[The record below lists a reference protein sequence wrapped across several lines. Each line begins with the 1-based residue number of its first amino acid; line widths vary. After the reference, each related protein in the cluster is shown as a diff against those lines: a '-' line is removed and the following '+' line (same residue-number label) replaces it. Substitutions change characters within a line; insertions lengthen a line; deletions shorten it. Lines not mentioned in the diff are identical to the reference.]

1 MALVLKDRVL
11 ETCTSPGTGTVTLLG
26 SPSGY
31 QTFSSAIGN
40 ANTTYYVIADQT
52 GPNWEVGIGTYTSA
66 GNTLA
71 RTTVLAS
78 SAGGAAVNFNTG
90 TQNVWCDY
98 PSGKA
103 VYSDASGN
111 VSLPGTLT
119 AASTIQAT
127 AGGFKFPDATT
138 QTTAATS
145 SIPAGSVTNFFN
157 AAAPTGWAQVVT
169 YTNHALRIVGGVGG
183 GTGGSVAFTTAFAS
197 QTPSGSVTVSA
208 ASGTVG
214 SYTLTATD
222 IPAHSHGVSDPGHN
236 HSVNDPSHNHSVND
250 PSHSH
255 TNVIF
260 TRTAVGAAGAT
271 FYSPTAGTSANYNT
285 ATSTTGISNNSSTTG
300 ISNNGSTTGIS
311 TTNTGGGGGHS
322 HSLAMNAQSGS
333 FTGNA
338 INLAVQYLD
347 NILCTKS

>member
-1 MALVLKDRVL
+1 VALVLKDRVQ

-31 QTFSSAIGN
+31 QTFSAAVGN

-52 GPNWEVGIGTYTSA
+52 GTNWEVGLGTYTSA
-66 GNTLA
+66 GNTLT

-78 SAGGAAVNFNTG
+78 SAGGALVNFSTG

-98 PSGKA
+98 PAGKS
-103 VYSDASGN
+103 VYADASGN

-127 AGGFKFPDATT
+127 AVGFKFPDSST
-138 QTTAATS
+138 QATAATTS
-145 SIPAGSVTNFFN
+145 VPSGAVTNFFN
-157 AAAPTGWAQVVT
+157 AAAPTGWTQVTT
-169 YTNHALRIVGGVGG
+169 YNNYAFRIVSGVGG

-197 QTPSGSVTVSA
+197 QTPSGSVSVSTA
-208 ASGTVG
+208 TGTVG
-214 SYTLTATD
+214 SYTLQAAD
-222 IPAHSHGVSDPGHN
+222 IPAHNHGVS
-236 HSVNDPSHNHSVND
+236 DPSHNHSVND

-285 ATSTTGISNNSSTTG
+285 NTSTTGVTNNS
-300 ISNNGSTTGIS
+300 STTGIS

-322 HSLAMNAQSGS
+322 HSLAMNAQTGG
-333 FTGNA
+333 FAGNA

-347 NILCTKS
+347 HILCTKN